1 MQISMGWAVIAA
13 VPSPPDLATVPLGL
27 DIAAV
32 AMGAV
37 QGAVFA
43 TRMADERRLDVV
55 GIAVVGIAAGLGGG
69 IARDVLINQMPA
81 ALADGRLLI
90 TAVAA
95 AMLGMLLAPQIN
107 RIERLVVAVD
117 AAALGL
123 YLVVG
128 MTKASD
134 RGLGTVATIFV
145 GVVAC
150 TGGSVVRDV
159 LLQLQVAIMRVGSF
173 YALAALA
180 GAVSFT
186 LLDDVWTTR
195 AAGFAGATVT
205 FVLRMGAL
213 RYGWR
218 APRARVM
225 PVDSIREVGRRSW
238 RRMREL
244 RDR

>member
-1 MQISMGWAVIAA
+1 MIGAIGAL
-13 VPSPPDLATVPLGL
+13 VPDPPDLATVPVGL
-27 DIAAV
+27 DMAAV
-32 AMGAV
+32 ALGAV

-43 TRMADERRLDVV
+43 TRVADERRLDIV
-55 GIAVVGIAAGLGGG
+55 GVAVVGIAAGLGGG
-69 IARDVLINQMPA
+69 IARDVLLNQLPA
-81 ALADGRLLI
+81 ALSDGRLLLA
-90 TAVAA
+90 AVAA
-95 AMLGMLLAPQIN
+95 ALGGMVLAPLVN

-134 RGLGTVATIFV
+134 RGLGTVATVFV

-173 YALAALA
+173 YALAAVA
-180 GAVSFT
+180 GAVTFVV
-186 LLDDVWTTR
+186 LDDVWSTR
-195 AAGFAGATVT
+195 AAGSAGAAVT
-205 FVLRMGAL
+205 FALRMGAV

-218 APRARVM
+218 APRARAVEAE
-225 PVDSIREVGRRSW
+225 SIRAVGRRSW
-238 RRMREL
+238 QRMREL